1 VVSATASV
9 PLRSASKGAPAA
21 PLRLGAVSYLNAQPL
36 IHGLE
41 QEPGLRLQQDVPSR
55 VAERLHAGELDLGM
69 IPSIEYAFGEY
80 AIVPGIAVGSRGPVR
95 SVLLYHSRPLED
107 VRRVALDTSSR
118 TSVALLKILFSE
130 RLGRD
135 PEYVPMPP
143 GLEDMLATA
152 DAALLIGDPAL
163 DQRTDVPRLDVGE
176 EWTRL
181 TGLPFVYAFWAGP
194 RGVVTPRGVE
204 RLQAALLAGCDALPE
219 IALRHAAGDAERA
232 AVYADYLRTNVVY
245 RLEGDEIAG
254 LREFYR
260 RAHALDLT
268 PSPTELSFHADH

>member
-1 VVSATASV
+1 VTATASV

-135 PEYVPMPP
+135 PEYVPMAP

-163 DQRTDVPRLDVGE
+163 DQRTHVPRLDVGE

-204 RLQAALLAGCDALPE
+204 RLQAALLAGCDALPK

-232 AVYADYLRTNVVY
+232 AAYADYLRTNVVY

-268 PSPTELSFHADH
+268 PSLPELSFHADH